1 MRNLSEEHLNEK
13 KKKGFVPFQKGV
25 NPFAKKEKNSEEDED
40 DSKDDS
46 KGSSKSG
53 NPFAKGG
60 SLYAKGHSAK
70 KKKKIGKMKVACEK
84 CNTPISNLT
93 ESRDQFRLK
102 LRGFCESC
110 NKFKVAYINDMN
122 AIAASGKRFDYL
134 VKENLPAGVAQPGL
148 PANAN
153 SQQQKPAA
161 PGTTTAPAP
170 TPAPNSA
177 QLLQKP
183 EVQAAASAF
192 AKMIGHT
199 TDDLHQMLTTNK
211 NLTNTPPAAAPAPAT
226 TAPAASAA
234 PTGQVPPTTQAP
246 R

>member
-25 NPFAKKEKNSEEDED
+25 NPFAKKEKNSEEDKE
-40 DSKDDS
+40 DSKDSS
-46 KGSSKSG
+46 KGG

-60 SLYAKGHSAK
+60 SLHAKGQSA

-84 CNTPISNLT
+84 CDTPISNLT

-161 PGTTTAPAP
+161 PGTTTTTPAPAP
-170 TPAPNSA
+170 NPA

-192 AKMIGHT
+192 AKIIGHT
-199 TDDLHQMLTTNK
+199 TKDLHQMLTTDK
-211 NLTNTPPAAAPAPAT
+211 NLTNTPPAVAPAPKTPTT
-226 TAPAASAA
+226 TAAPTASAA
-234 PTGQVPPTTQAP
+234 PTGQVPPTTQVP
-246 R
+246 K

>member
-25 NPFAKKEKNSEEDED
+25 NPFAKKEKNSEEDKE
-40 DSKDDS
+40 DSKDSS
-46 KGSSKSG
+46 KGG

-60 SLYAKGHSAK
+60 SLHAKGQSA

-84 CNTPISNLT
+84 CDTPISNLT

-161 PGTTTAPAP
+161 PGTTTTPAP
-170 TPAPNSA
+170 TPAPSPA

-192 AKMIGHT
+192 AKIIGHT
-199 TDDLHQMLTTNK
+199 TKDLQQMLTTDK
-211 NLTNTPPAAAPAPAT
+211 NLTNIAPAVAPKTPTAT
-226 TAPAASAA
+226 AVPAASAA

>member
-25 NPFAKKEKNSEEDED
+25 NPFAKKEKNSEEDKE
-40 DSKDDS
+40 DSKDS
-46 KGSSKSG
+46 FKGG

-60 SLYAKGHSAK
+60 SLHAKGQSA

-84 CNTPISNLT
+84 CDTPISNLT

-161 PGTTTAPAP
+161 PKTTTTP
-170 TPAPNSA
+170 TPAPAPNPA

-192 AKMIGHT
+192 AKIIGHT
-199 TDDLHQMLTTNK
+199 TKDLHQMLTTDK
-211 NLTNTPPAAAPAPAT
+211 NLTNTPPAVAPAPKTPTT
-226 TAPAASAA
+226 TAAPTASAA

-246 R
+246 K

>member
-25 NPFAKKEKNSEEDED
+25 NPFAKKEKNSEEDKE
-40 DSKDDS
+40 DSKESS
-46 KGSSKSG
+46 KGG

-60 SLYAKGHSAK
+60 SLHAKGHSAK

-161 PGTTTAPAP
+161 PGTTTTTTPAS
-170 TPAPNSA
+170 TPAPSPA

-199 TDDLHQMLTTNK
+199 TKDLHQMLTTDK
-211 NLTNTPPAAAPAPAT
+211 NLTNIPPAPAPAT
-226 TAPAASAA
+226 TAPTASAA